1 MTTKL
6 NDKKYLQ
13 DKIEE
18 TFNEADMIQELIC
31 EGGAEGAYTAGE
43 LSKMQYKVHHLESLA
58 SALEARL
65 SKLN

>member
-1 MTTKL
+1 MITKL

-18 TFNEADMIQELIC
+18 TFDEADMIAELIC
-31 EGGAEGAYTAGE
+31 EGGAEGAYTPRE

-58 SALEARL
+58 SVLETRL